1 MKLLI
6 IISNNINHY
15 YTTKQFKRIT
25 ISKILSF
32 IFSYLLVTLSN
43 CIYAQNNSSSFALT
57 GVVKQANNS
66 PIADVVVTL
75 LNTKQQT
82 VFRTTF
88 TDEAGH
94 FEFLNLSS
102 DSFQLAITH
111 IGFKNY
117 VSTTLLVGKDSLL
130 SNPFTII
137 LQADNKTLDEVTVTT
152 KIPFVERKLDR
163 TIINPDAL
171 ISNSSGSALDALSK
185 APGIMI
191 DENGNIKLKGKT
203 GVLVLIDDK
212 PTYLSGNQLEAYLK
226 SLPSSVIKQIEIMVN
241 PPAQYD
247 AAGSAGVINIKLK
260 RNRLK
265 GINGAVNGGYGQ
277 GRYGRTNDNLN
288 LNFNS
293 KKISVFSNLSYGWNN
308 GYHDLYINRRYKN
321 QDLSTKSLFQQNTY
335 IRNNSEAFNAQLGLD
350 YYITDKTT
358 IGFMGKGSSVT
369 EKVGRYNYAR
379 FLNADE
385 SLGSIVIA
393 DNTEKTS
400 SENITLNLNLRH
412 QFDSTGHQFAVD
424 ADYVTYTNRIQ
435 QLYKNDVFLSDGSN
449 AYTDIQTGALPSKIE
464 IYAFK
469 TDYTLPFKNQSKFET
484 GLKTS
489 YTKTDNNAIYDITQ
503 LGLTIPNYTLSNRFL
518 YAEMINAAYVNYS
531 AGFKRFQYQLGLRF
545 ESTTLNGTQLGN
557 PTRLGSTFNRDYQSI
572 FPTAY
577 ASYQLDSAGKHTLV
591 ASYGRRINR
600 PYYQDLNPFSSPLD
614 KYTYY
619 EGNPFLRPTF
629 ENNVSLAYTLSEW
642 FTFTAYYSKSINQIQ
657 ETIEIKD
664 GIYYSRP
671 GNIGFNQIMSGTLE
685 SSIPIGKW
693 LTINAYSEVIYAQ
706 YKSKLY
712 TEILDVNGTF
722 WVFNCNNSFQL
733 KKGFSAELS
742 GEYVTNFLDS
752 QFSFGDYG
760 FVTIGLQKKI
770 LKDMGSIRLNLRDIF
785 FTNRIR
791 GTINNLYLTDANWY
805 GPRDTRVIGFA
816 FSYRFG
822 KNTSKKEKY
831 NAGGSEAEQNRV
843 K

>member
-1 MKLLI
+1 MPSI
-6 IISNNINHY
+6 VSAQSNLK
-15 YTTKQFKRIT
+15 TF
-25 ISKILSF
+25 
-32 IFSYLLVTLSN
+32 V
-43 CIYAQNNSSSFALT
+43 LT
-57 GVVKQANNS
+57 GTIKQTTNS
-66 PIADVVVTL
+66 PLADVVVTL
-75 LNTKQQT
+75 LNAKQQT

-88 TDEAGH
+88 TDETGH
-94 FEFLNLSS
+94 FEFLNLPQ

-117 VSTTLLVGKDSLL
+117 VSEILQIGSDSLL
-130 SNPFTII
+130 SKPLTIS
-137 LQADNKTLDEVTVTT
+137 LQADNKTLEEVTVTT
-152 KIPFVERKLDR
+152 KVPFVERKLDR

-212 PTYLSGNQLEAYLK
+212 PTYLSGSQLEAYLK
-226 SLPSSVIKQIEIMVN
+226 SLPSSVIKQIEIMTN

-277 GRYGRTNDNLN
+277 GRYGRTNNNLN
-288 LNFNS
+288 LNYNS
-293 KKISVFSNLSYGWNN
+293 KKISLFSNLSYGWNN

-321 QDLSTKSLFQQNTY
+321 LDLSTQSLFKQNTY
-335 IRNNSEAFNAQLGLD
+335 IRTNSEAFNAQLGLD

-358 IGFMGKGSSVT
+358 IGCMAKGSSVT
-369 EKVGRYNYAR
+369 EKDGRYNYAR

-393 DNTEKTS
+393 DNTERTGF
-400 SENITLNLNLRH
+400 ENITTNLNLRH
-412 QFDSTGHQFAVD
+412 RFDSTGHQLVADV
-424 ADYVTYTNRIQ
+424 DYVTYISRIQ
-435 QLYKNDVFLSDGSN
+435 QVYKNDVFLSDGSN
-449 AYTDIQTGALPSKIE
+449 AYTDTQTGNLPSKIE

-489 YTKTDNNAIYDITQ
+489 YTKTDNDAVYDITQ
-503 LGLTIPNYTLSNRFL
+503 LAVTIPNYTLSNRFL
-518 YAEMINAAYVNYS
+518 YTEMINAAYANYS
-531 AGFKRFQYQLGLRF
+531 GAFKRLQYQFGVRF
-545 ESTTLNGTQLGN
+545 EATTLNGNQLGN
-557 PTRLGSTFNRDYQSI
+557 PIRTGSTFTREYQSL

-577 ASYQLDSAGKHTLV
+577 VSYQIDSASKHTLV

-600 PYYQDLNPFSSPLD
+600 PYYKDLNPFSSPLD
-614 KYTYY
+614 RYTFY
-619 EGNPFLRPTF
+619 EGNPFLLPTF

-642 FTFTAYYSKSINQIQ
+642 FTFTAYYSKTNNQIQ

-671 GNIGFNQIMSGTLE
+671 GNIGSTEILSGSLE
-685 SSIPIGKW
+685 SSIPVGKW
-693 LTINAYSEVIYAQ
+693 LTINAYSEVIYAK

-712 TEILDVNGTF
+712 TEVLDVSGTF
-722 WVFNCNNSFQL
+722 WVINANNSFQL

-760 FVTIGLQKKI
+760 SVTIGFQKKI
-770 LKDMGSIRLNLRDIF
+770 LKDMGSIRINLRDVF

-831 NAGGSEAEQNRV
+831 NGGGSEAEQNRV